1 MVRTIVC
8 CTLVRQFTVV
18 ESIEHAIDTILCGT
32 GAFGSTPVTEH
43 FDEEFSSFFLKS
55 TKKSYALRKSKKE
68 EKPLMVVMTRAGCGA
83 CQNLKQSV
91 KLAQGETTI
100 KTVASEFLI
109 VHAEGTNADEWQ
121 QPYQGYAPQVLF
133 YAPGETQPLPIHGTA
148 EAQPHYFHDHDT
160 MLWGMKKTLEV
171 VESGERYNREVG
183 DKGEGGG
190 FTGTRT
196 DL

>member
-1 MVRTIVC
+1 MQTVRFV
-8 CTLVRQFTVV
+8 
-18 ESIEHAIDTILCGT
+18 LCGT

-68 EKPLMVVMTRAGCGA
+68 EKPLMVIMTRAGCGA

-100 KTVASEFLI
+100 KTIASEFLI
-109 VHAEGTNADEWQ
+109 VHAEGLKADEWQ

-133 YAPGETQPLPIHGTA
+133 YAPGETRPLPIHGTV

-160 MLWGMKKTLEV
+160 MLWGMRKTLEV
-171 VESGERYNREVG
+171 VESGERYNREIG